1 MIYYKQASSEQELEQ
16 ILLLQQENLVNSLSC
31 EDREKE
37 GFLTVEH
44 SMEIL
49 KAMNERCGH
58 IIAVENGD
66 VIGYALCMHPA
77 FSDSIEVLQP
87 MFIEINKVVEGK
99 ANYMVMGQICVA
111 KNYRGKG
118 IFRNLYL
125 TMKNRLPEG
134 FDTIITEVD
143 GKNKRSLAA
152 HAAVGFKTLK
162 VYTDGGRE
170 WHLISLK

>member
-16 ILLLQQENLVNSLSC
+16 ILSLQQENLFKSLST
-31 EDREKE
+31 ENQEKE

-49 KAMNERCGH
+49 KAMNDKCGH
-58 IIAVENGD
+58 IIAVENGN
-66 VIGYALCMHPA
+66 VIGYALCMHPIFA
-77 FSDSIEVLQP
+77 DSIEVLRP
-87 MFIEINKVVEGK
+87 MFSEINKVIQN
-99 ANYMVMGQICVA
+99 ANNYMVMGQICVT
-111 KNYRGKG
+111 KSHRGKG
-118 IFRNLYL
+118 VFRNLYL

-143 GKNKRSLAA
+143 GKNKRSLSA

-162 VYTDGGRE
+162 VYPSGDKE
-170 WHLISLK
+170 WHLIILE